1 MAACRNVILVSRVER
16 AVHYKYGGRGF
27 VNKRAALKNSTCA
40 ASLFAS
46 LPVPSWDFDVVLIFL
61 IDVGHGLIY
70 RVRRC
75 LQILFGVSVA
85 DITVMV
91 RV

>member
-1 MAACRNVILVSRVER
+1 MAACWNAILVSRKER

-27 VNKRAALKNSTCA
+27 VNGRLSKNSARA

-75 LQILFGVSVA
+75 LQILFAVSVA
-85 DITVMV
+85 DIAVMV